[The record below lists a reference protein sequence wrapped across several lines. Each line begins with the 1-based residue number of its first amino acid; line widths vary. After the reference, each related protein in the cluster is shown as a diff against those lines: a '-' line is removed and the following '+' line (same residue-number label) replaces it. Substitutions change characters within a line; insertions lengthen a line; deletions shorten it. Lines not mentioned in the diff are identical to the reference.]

1 MQAPFFL
8 KMLKRYSL
16 QFWLLCLSTLQFFF
30 SFSVLI
36 PELPD
41 YITSLGG
48 EDYKGATIGLFTI
61 AAGLSRPLSGR
72 LSDIIG
78 RLPVMIFG
86 GAVCVVLSVL
96 YPMFTAVY
104 GFLTLRFFHGLSTG
118 FMPTGTV
125 AYLSDI
131 IPSERRGEALGLV
144 GIMNNIGLMAGNAFS
159 TLITDR
165 IGMQGLFW
173 LSGIVAF
180 ISVAIIFRMK
190 ETLPNP
196 KPLKL
201 NHFKLG
207 LEDHWDKR
215 AKDPAIVMLLS
226 VTLFGTIITLI
237 PDYSIGL
244 GIENKGLFLSIA
256 TISTVFTRLTTSR
269 LSDIKGRIF
278 SCKIGTSFWFLAS
291 ILLVFPSLTTFY
303 IAAVLCGMASGIN
316 SPALFA
322 WAVDVANG
330 ERSGRAL
337 ATLFITLE
345 AGITVGAFVSAY
357 IYDNTFSNFRY
368 VFLFLASIMVIALL
382 FLVLGVNSK
391 ETKKS
396 S

>member
-1 MQAPFFL
+1 
-8 KMLKRYSL
+8 
-16 QFWLLCLSTLQFFF
+16 
-30 SFSVLI
+30 
-36 PELPD
+36 
-41 YITSLGG
+41 
-48 EDYKGATIGLFTI
+48 
-61 AAGLSRPLSGR
+61 
-72 LSDIIG
+72 
-78 RLPVMIFG
+78 
-86 GAVCVVLSVL
+86 
-96 YPMFTAVY
+96 
-104 GFLTLRFFHGLSTG
+104 
-118 FMPTGTV
+118 
-125 AYLSDI
+125 
-131 IPSERRGEALGLV
+131 
-144 GIMNNIGLMAGNAFS
+144 MN
-159 TLITDR
+159 R
-165 IGMQGLFW
+165 
-173 LSGIVAF
+173 
-180 ISVAIIFRMK
+180 
-190 ETLPNP
+190 
-196 KPLKL
+196 KL
-201 NHFKLG
+201 NHFKVG
-207 LEDHWDKR
+207 LEDLWDKR

-291 ILLVFPSLTTFY
+291 ILLMFPSLTTFY

-330 ERSGRAL
+330 ERSGCAL

>member
-1 MQAPFFL
+1 
-8 KMLKRYSL
+8 
-16 QFWLLCLSTLQFFF
+16 
-30 SFSVLI
+30 
-36 PELPD
+36 
-41 YITSLGG
+41 
-48 EDYKGATIGLFTI
+48 
-61 AAGLSRPLSGR
+61 
-72 LSDIIG
+72 
-78 RLPVMIFG
+78 
-86 GAVCVVLSVL
+86 
-96 YPMFTAVY
+96 
-104 GFLTLRFFHGLSTG
+104 
-118 FMPTGTV
+118 
-125 AYLSDI
+125 
-131 IPSERRGEALGLV
+131 
-144 GIMNNIGLMAGNAFS
+144 MNNIGLMAGNAFS

>member
-1 MQAPFFL
+1 
-8 KMLKRYSL
+8 
-16 QFWLLCLSTLQFFF
+16 
-30 SFSVLI
+30 
-36 PELPD
+36 
-41 YITSLGG
+41 
-48 EDYKGATIGLFTI
+48 
-61 AAGLSRPLSGR
+61 
-72 LSDIIG
+72 
-78 RLPVMIFG
+78 
-86 GAVCVVLSVL
+86 
-96 YPMFTAVY
+96 
-104 GFLTLRFFHGLSTG
+104 
-118 FMPTGTV
+118 MPTGTV

-207 LEDHWDKR
+207 LEDLWDKR